1 MPTTTFE
8 TSRADRRKGRRRRR
22 ATLGL
27 LSAFAVALGGLA
39 LGVAG
44 SAVTAPSASAL
55 AKIKCKQTTGTAKVD
70 PIRTHNMP
78 VSNMQHLHEFFGN
91 NHFLSLSNPNAA
103 NYSDLVG
110 QGTNCVNPAD
120 TAGYWVPA
128 LSYKSTGALVPVQAF
143 TAYYRSWDFKDHGV
157 GEAFP
162 IDTRLVASKHDWT
175 CGDKEPQAPV
185 QTVPDCSGTSGKPG
199 HTLTAHIAFP
209 QCWDG
214 VLPNH
219 SPSDIGATDDNK
231 HYAYREGQTCPAGFP
246 HKMIDLRETLQFQYT
261 GAGNDVELSSDAM
274 AGTTDGAS
282 LHADFWNA
290 WDASGLQS
298 MVRNCINDGGNQTVA
313 ECG

>member
-1 MPTTTFE
+1 MFTRYLRRTGHGRQLTIPMLALAAGAVATIAATTTVV
-8 TSRADRRKGRRRRR
+8 
-22 ATLGL
+22 
-27 LSAFAVALGGLA
+27 SAPQAQAK
-39 LGVAG
+39 
-44 SAVTAPSASAL
+44 
-55 AKIKCKQTTGTAKVD
+55 AKIKCKQSTGTGMYD
-70 PIRTHNMP
+70 PIMSHNEKSSMH
-78 VSNMQHLHEFFGN
+78 MHQFFGN
-91 NHFLSLSNPNAA
+91 NHFLSLANPNAA
-103 NYSDLVG
+103 NLSDLQD
-110 QGTNCVNPAD
+110 QGTNCANSSD
-120 TAGYWVPA
+120 TAGYWTPV
-128 LSYKSTGALVPVQAF
+128 LRYKSSGQMIPTQAF